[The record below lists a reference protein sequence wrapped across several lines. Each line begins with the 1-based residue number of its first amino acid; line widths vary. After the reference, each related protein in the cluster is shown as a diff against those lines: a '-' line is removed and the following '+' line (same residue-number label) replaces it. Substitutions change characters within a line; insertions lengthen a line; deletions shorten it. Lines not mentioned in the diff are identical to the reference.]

1 MMDHEMRMKGRKGV
15 FGGSGNGME
24 KREFAVASWFLLQY
38 FLIKIKKEILV
49 IQLGHDCFGLV
60 PQKKGG
66 RPVSGRNCFSHVF
79 LFRGKVNVV

>member
-49 IQLGHDCFGLV
+49 IQLGHDCFGLLV
-60 PQKKGG
+60 VGI
-66 RPVSGRNCFSHVF
+66 VLVTFFFSEVKLMLFKYGVF
-79 LFRGKVNVV
+79 F